1 MGGPRFCSERAN
13 NLRHSDSSR
22 GRMTREP
29 LGTAKLA
36 REIAEPAATRFSV
49 MIFQVGYS
57 AHRAA
62 VQTMPDDGCATII
75 AQ

>member
-1 MGGPRFCSERAN
+1 
-13 NLRHSDSSR
+13 
-22 GRMTREP
+22 MTREP